1 MLRLY
6 IDNNQDKINVD
17 DELENLVEIVIKK
30 TLEYEGVDEKCE
42 VNLMFVDN
50 DEIKEINNEQRNID
64 SATDVLSFPMLDA
77 KNGEIMVSETDYF
90 EDYLVLGDIVISL
103 ERAKEQAEEYGH
115 SFFREVGFLTCHSVL
130 HLLGYDHMEDSDR
143 KVMRKKE
150 EEVLSLLELTR
161 E

>member
-17 DELENLVEIVIKK
+17 EELENLAKLVIKK
-30 TLEYEGVDEKCE
+30 ALEYEGVNEKCE

-50 DEIKEINNEQRNID
+50 QEIKEINNEQRNID

-77 KNGEIMVSETDYF
+77 KNGEILVSESDYF

-115 SFFREVGFLTCHSVL
+115 SFFREVGFLTCHSIL

-143 KVMRKKE
+143 VIMRQKE
-150 EEVLSLLELTR
+150 EKILSLLELTR